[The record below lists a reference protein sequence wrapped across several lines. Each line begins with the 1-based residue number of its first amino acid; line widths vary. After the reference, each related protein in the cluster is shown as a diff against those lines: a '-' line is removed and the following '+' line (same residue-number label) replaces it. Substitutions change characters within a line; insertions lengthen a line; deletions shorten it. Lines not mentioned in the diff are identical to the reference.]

1 MKSIHPRFLTDRFR
15 VLRSLIVGLLIT
27 VVIYPKI
34 PIKPALTFAITVALS
49 WDLVALFGKTWYMSI
64 SQTRYIFERWQS
76 IESYVV
82 LRSASLVF
90 LSVGVLSFC
99 ISDIHDT
106 VHRLPDWVH
115 ILVTFIALF
124 MTWLELHNVFALYYA
139 KSYYELNTTELPE
152 GQSQQ
157 GFIFEGSEPTFS
169 DFIYVAYSIGLTYSM
184 TDCSVEDSAIRR
196 VVIIHCV
203 ASFLYTSTV
212 LSIILSL
219 VTQPPS

>member
-1 MKSIHPRFLTDRFR
+1 
-15 VLRSLIVGLLIT
+15 
-27 VVIYPKI
+27 
-34 PIKPALTFAITVALS
+34 
-49 WDLVALFGKTWYMSI
+49 
-64 SQTRYIFERWQS
+64 
-76 IESYVV
+76 
-82 LRSASLVF
+82 
-90 LSVGVLSFC
+90 
-99 ISDIHDT
+99 
-106 VHRLPDWVH
+106 
-115 ILVTFIALF
+115 
-124 MTWLELHNVFALYYA
+124 
-139 KSYYELNTTELPE
+139 LNTTEVPE

-219 VTQPPS
+219 VTQPPT

>member
-15 VLRSLIVGLLIT
+15 VLRSLVVGLLIT
-27 VVIYPKI
+27 AIIYPKI
-34 PIKPALTFAITVALS
+34 PIKPALTFAITTALT
-49 WDLVALFGKTWYMSI
+49 WDLIEFFGKTWHLPVT
-64 SQTRYIFERWQS
+64 QTRHIFERWQS

-82 LRSASLVF
+82 IRSASLVF

-115 ILVTFIALF
+115 IIVTFFALF
-124 MTWLELHNVFALYYA
+124 MTWLELHNGFALYYA
-139 KSYYELNTTELPE
+139 KSYYELNPIKLSE
-152 GQSQQ
+152 GQDQQ
-157 GFIFEGSEPTFS
+157 GFIFEGLEPTFS

-184 TDCSVEDSAIRR
+184 TDCSVEDSSIRR
-196 VVIIHCV
+196 VVIIHCI

-219 VTQPPS
+219 VTQPAT